1 MDFKKLQ
8 QEDPLKRMVEK
19 QSDQEEFS
27 PLNPP
32 DAYAPPGLEPV
43 PYENL
48 PSFLQQLVDEHRRC
62 LKELD
67 ALEEVLNQLKEKGL
81 KPDAEINQGLK
92 QFFQFLD
99 ENIVAHN
106 MKKEKIL
113 FPLLQRRLLE
123 NGEHSQG
130 EKPTTSVDLLEDD
143 HIKLMQQAAVMFN
156 FLGLAAR
163 LPDATSRI
171 LTTEAAL
178 EQGKALI
185 ELLRLHVFRKD
196 NIVFAQ
202 EVKYLPPEEFEK
214 MQK

>member
-8 QEDPLKRMVEK
+8 QEDPLKRIVEK

-32 DAYAPPGLEPV
+32 DAFSPPGLEPV
-43 PYENL
+43 PYEKL

-81 KPDAEINQGLK
+81 KPDGEINQGLRR
-92 QFFQFLD
+92 FFQFLD

-106 MKKEKIL
+106 IKEEKIL
-113 FPLLQRRLLE
+113 FPLLQERLLE

-130 EKPTTSVDLLEDD
+130 KKPTTSVDLLEDD

-163 LPDATSRI
+163 LPDPTSRI

-185 ELLRLHVFRKD
+185 ELLRLHIFRED

-202 EVKYLPPEEFEK
+202 AVKYLTTDEFAR
-214 MQK
+214 M